1 MPAAQ
6 RTIETIEAEIGLA
19 RILYL
24 VAVTH
29 SNAMAATEAAA
40 YTTYFDACNHAY
52 VNFGLSRDAD
62 CKNAYANAAAHKA
75 FTEAFDAT
83 ILAQSE
89 VDRTMV
95 DFRKLSNEMAALQA
109 R

>member
-6 RTIETIEAEIGLA
+6 RTIATIEAEIGLA

-40 YTTYFDACNHAY
+40 YTAYLDAL
-52 VNFGLSRDAD
+52 G
-62 CKNAYANAAAHKA
+62 
-75 FTEAFDAT
+75 ET
-83 ILAQSE
+83 ILAQSC
-89 VDRTMV
+89 VDRATA
-95 DFRKLSNEMAALQA
+95 DFRTLRDELTALRA

>member
-40 YTTYFDACNHAY
+40 YTAYLDAL
-52 VNFGLSRDAD
+52 G
-62 CKNAYANAAAHKA
+62 
-75 FTEAFDAT
+75 ET

-95 DFRKLSNEMAALQA
+95 DFRKLSNELAALQA